1 VTFLA
6 YSVAFH
12 QTVPVD
18 YLQHTRL
25 NFHFFFV
32 FTKYQTLKTRIS
44 FLFCSAD
51 VDSADCKSAISQT
64 SRNIER
70 EKFFHRNIGDGA
82 DAFPAVFLDS
92 VHCESVVSPTP
103 LNKTMTLKSYCY
115 LLKGHFKEPLTYHK
129 PRDRYKI
136 LKAKHFP
143 NSSLKMNQPCFE
155 TGDLLYVSF

>member
-1 VTFLA
+1 MKISCMCTFK
-6 YSVAFH
+6 
-12 QTVPVD
+12 
-18 YLQHTRL
+18 HTRP

-44 FLFCSAD
+44 FLFG
-51 VDSADCKSAISQT
+51 SADCKSAISQT

-103 LNKTMTLKSYCY
+103 LNKIMTLKSYCY
-115 LLKGHFKEPLTYHK
+115 LLKRHFKEPLTYHK
-129 PRDRYKI
+129 PRDR
-136 LKAKHFP
+136 
-143 NSSLKMNQPCFE
+143 
-155 TGDLLYVSF
+155 